1 MIGVLALQ
9 GDYEK
14 HIRILKEINISS
26 VEIKYPDQLKNIDG
40 LIIPG
45 GESTTMS
52 DLMMRINFQEYLIK
66 FSQEKPIMGT
76 CAGLIMMSKT
86 IQNNNKIKPLGVL
99 DIEVNRNAYGR
110 QVNSFMDTIDIEIDE
125 KIHQAEVLFI
135 RAPKI
140 NKVGKS
146 VSIISKYHDDI
157 IAVRSG
163 IHFGFTF
170 HPELNKITFLHH
182 YIFSKNMNYHK
193 ENNAA

>member
-14 HIRILKEINISS
+14 HIRILEEINISS

-52 DLMMRINFQEYLIK
+52 DLMTRINFQEYLIK

-86 IQNNNKIKPLGVL
+86 IQN
-99 DIEVNRNAYGR
+99 
-110 QVNSFMDTIDIEIDE
+110 
-125 KIHQAEVLFI
+125 
-135 RAPKI
+135 
-140 NKVGKS
+140 
-146 VSIISKYHDDI
+146 
-157 IAVRSG
+157 
-163 IHFGFTF
+163 
-170 HPELNKITFLHH
+170 
-182 YIFSKNMNYHK
+182 
-193 ENNAA
+193 